1 MYNPCTIYKEGY
13 LSERGILMYKI
24 LHFSGGV
31 YKFEHLAEH
40 VEDIGGLLFQE
51 NRIHI
56 SRGTSFLSEE
66 VQVIFLV
73 PANEVASVRELAS
86 ELKGEIEE
94 LEVEEPLKSN
104 LIDSMDIYNILCKT
118 DDWIHQEAISE
129 EYHENLEECLDL
141 MLSLELI
148 EKRASKDKA
157 GTDQSNYYRILKK
170 DEG

>member
-1 MYNPCTIYKEGY
+1 
-13 LSERGILMYKI
+13 MYKI

-31 YKFEHLAEH
+31 YRFEQLAEH

-51 NRIHI
+51 NHIHI

-73 PANEVASVRELAS
+73 PAKETTSVKELAS
-86 ELKGEIEE
+86 EIKGEIEE

-104 LIDSMDIYNILCKT
+104 LINSMDIYNILCKT
-118 DDWIHQEAISE
+118 DDWTHQEVISE

-148 EKRASKDKA
+148 EKRAINDEASNEK
-157 GTDQSNYYRILKK
+157 SNYYRILKE